1 MCLHHPLQAQKAVIS
16 ALFLPLLTIALE
28 NVHRFNVGHHQQQA
42 TLSQSMKGELL
53 YSSPLPQQSLTK
65 RGSILGS
72 SISHLQSGNTPEKE
86 KEARDG
92 NASSPPA
99 TINRVSMIS
108 VNTAANRAASKRTTL
123 LPISETTAQP
133 TPSSTQPMTSSTSG
147 SQLKEAT
154 STSNAAMATG
164 MSPSSTLL
172 PGMTPVDIALQEW
185 DRLSPEETKD
195 LLSCVVFVL
204 KNSRKG

>member
-1 MCLHHPLQAQKAVIS
+1 MCLHHPLQAHKAVIS

-133 TPSSTQPMTSSTSG
+133 TPSSTSG

-204 KNSRKG
+204 KNSREG

>member
-1 MCLHHPLQAQKAVIS
+1 MCLHNPLQAHKAVIS

-42 TLSQSMKGELL
+42 TLSQSMKGESL
-53 YSSPLPQQSLTK
+53 YSAPLSRQSLTK

-99 TINRVSMIS
+99 TTSRASMIS
-108 VNTAANRAASKRTTL
+108 VNTAANRAASKRPTL
-123 LPISETTAQP
+123 VPISETTAQP
-133 TPSSTQPMTSSTSG
+133 MPSSTSG
-147 SQLKEAT
+147 LQLKETT

-204 KNSRKG
+204 KNSREG

>member
-204 KNSRKG
+204 KNSREG

>member
-53 YSSPLPQQSLTK
+53 YSSPLNQQSLTK

-154 STSNAAMATG
+154 STSNTAMATG

-204 KNSRKG
+204 KNSREG

>member
-1 MCLHHPLQAQKAVIS
+1 MCLHHPLKAQKAVIS

-133 TPSSTQPMTSSTSG
+133 TPSSTSG

-204 KNSRKG
+204 KNSREG

>member
-28 NVHRFNVGHHQQQA
+28 NVHRFNIGHHQQQA
-42 TLSQSMKGELL
+42 TLSQSMKGELM
-53 YSSPLPQQSLTK
+53 YSSPLNQQSLTK

-154 STSNAAMATG
+154 STSNTAMATG

-204 KNSRKG
+204 KNSREG

>member
-42 TLSQSMKGELL
+42 TLSQSMKGDLL

-133 TPSSTQPMTSSTSG
+133 TSSSTSG

-204 KNSRKG
+204 KNSREG

>member
-133 TPSSTQPMTSSTSG
+133 TPSSTSG

-204 KNSRKG
+204 KNSREG

>member
-1 MCLHHPLQAQKAVIS
+1 MCLHNPLQAHKAVIS

-42 TLSQSMKGELL
+42 TLSQSMKGESL
-53 YSSPLPQQSLTK
+53 YSSSVPQQSLTK

-99 TINRVSMIS
+99 TTNRASMIS
-108 VNTAANRAASKRTTL
+108 VNTAANRAASKRPTL
-123 LPISETTAQP
+123 VPISETTAQP
-133 TPSSTQPMTSSTSG
+133 MPSSTSG
-147 SQLKEAT
+147 LQLKETT

-204 KNSRKG
+204 KNSREG

>member
-1 MCLHHPLQAQKAVIS
+1 MCLHNPLQAHKAVIS

-42 TLSQSMKGELL
+42 TLSQSMKGESL
-53 YSSPLPQQSLTK
+53 YSAPLSQQSLTK

-99 TINRVSMIS
+99 TTSRASMIS
-108 VNTAANRAASKRTTL
+108 VNTAANRAASKRPTL
-123 LPISETTAQP
+123 VPISETTAQP
-133 TPSSTQPMTSSTSG
+133 MPSSTSG
-147 SQLKEAT
+147 LQLKETT

-204 KNSRKG
+204 KNSREG

>member
-1 MCLHHPLQAQKAVIS
+1 MNTSMCLHNPLQAHKAVIS

-42 TLSQSMKGELL
+42 TLSQSMKGESL
-53 YSSPLPQQSLTK
+53 YSSSVPQQSLTK

-99 TINRVSMIS
+99 TTNRASMIS
-108 VNTAANRAASKRTTL
+108 VNTAANRAASKRPTL
-123 LPISETTAQP
+123 VPISETTAQP
-133 TPSSTQPMTSSTSG
+133 MPSSTSG
-147 SQLKEAT
+147 LQLKETT

-204 KNSRKG
+204 KNSREG